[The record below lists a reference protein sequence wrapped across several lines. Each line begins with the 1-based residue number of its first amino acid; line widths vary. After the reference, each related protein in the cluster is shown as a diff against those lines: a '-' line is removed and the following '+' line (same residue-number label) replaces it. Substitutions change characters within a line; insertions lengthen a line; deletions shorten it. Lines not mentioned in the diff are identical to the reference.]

1 MGKGEFHGG
10 SCGCGHSEKEAQFG
24 ANKMKILQPVN
35 VGKMEI
41 KNRLVVPAMG
51 TGFGASDGTVSDRL
65 IEYHEARARGGFG
78 LVIVE
83 VTAIDPLGNGSPSE
97 LGIWDDKFMPGLRH
111 LVDRIHAASAKI
123 AVQLHHAGRATY
135 SSNIGGQQPVAPSA
149 IPDPITREMP
159 RELTVEEIRSLVEA
173 YAQGARRAKECGFD
187 AVELHGAHGYLIA
200 QFMSAYANKRT
211 DEYGGNLEGFLR
223 FPLEILQR
231 TRELVGPDYPILFRI
246 SADEAVPE
254 GRTIEESVVVAKRL
268 VAAGLDA
275 LHVSVGVFESSHLT
289 SAPPAVEPGFNAAAA
304 ATIKAAVSVP
314 VIAVG
319 RIVNSTVAEDIISS
333 GKADLVAIGRSS
345 LTDPEFAVKAFEG
358 RDEDIVKCLSC
369 NEGCIDMLMLG
380 GSSITCTQNQALG
393 REAEYA
399 SAGAAKAKKV
409 VVAGGGPAGLEAA
422 RTAALWGHKVTLCEK
437 RDCLGGQVLLA
448 AVPPAKEVWLEVVRS
463 RIKDLQRLEVE
474 IKLGCELTP
483 ELVKELSPDVVIVA
497 TGSAPLLPDIPGAD
511 GSKAVTAHDAL
522 SGAPVGAR
530 IVVVGGGMV
539 GCETADYLAQ
549 QGKDVT
555 IVEMLRRTA
564 QDVSPSA
571 RYFLRRRLKERDVK
585 ILTSTS
591 VKAITD
597 VGVVISSEGEER
609 TLEPVDTVVLAT
621 GAKSVNDLAAVKELV
636 PEAYVVGDA
645 ASPGKILQ
653 AVQQAAEVARSL

>member
-1 MGKGEFHGG
+1 MRL
-10 SCGCGHSEKEAQFG
+10 
-24 ANKMKILQPVN
+24 LQPISIR
-35 VGKMEI
+35 KMEL
-41 KNRLVVPAMG
+41 KNRLVVPPMG

-83 VTAIDPLGNGSPSE
+83 VVAIDSSGRGIPSQ
-97 LGIWDDKFMPGLRH
+97 LGIWDDKFMLGLGR
-111 LVDRIHAASAKI
+111 LADRIHAAGAKI
-123 AVQLHHAGRATY
+123 TVQLHHAGRATY
-135 SSNIGGQQPVAPSA
+135 PSSIGGQQPVAPSA

-173 YAQGARRAKECGFD
+173 YAQGARRARECGFD

-211 DEYGGNLEGFLR
+211 DEYGGGQEGFLR

-268 VAAGLDA
+268 VEAGVDA
-275 LHVSVGVFESSHLT
+275 LHVSVGVFESAHLT
-289 SAPPAVEPGFNAAAA
+289 SAPPAMEPGFNAAAA
-304 ATIKAAVSVP
+304 ATIKSAVSVP

-319 RIVNSTVAEDIISS
+319 RIVNSTVAEEIVDS
-333 GKADLVAIGRSS
+333 GKADLVAVGRAS
-345 LTDPEFAVKAFEG
+345 LADPEFAAKALEG

-380 GSSITCTQNQALG
+380 TPPITCVQNPALG

-399 SAGAAKAKKV
+399 SAGAAKAKRV
-409 VVAGGGPAGLEAA
+409 VVAGGGPGGLEAA
-422 RTAALWGHKVTLCEK
+422 RTAALWGHRVTLCEK
-437 RDCLGGQVLLA
+437 RDCLGGQALLA
-448 AVPPAKEVWLEVVRS
+448 AVPPTKEIWLEVVRS
-463 RIKDLQRLEVE
+463 RIKDLERLGVE
-474 IKLGCELTP
+474 IRLNCELTP
-483 ELVKELSPDVVIVA
+483 GMVNEMLPDVVIVA
-497 TGSAPLLPDIPGAD
+497 TGSVPLLPDIAGTD
-511 GSKAVTAHDAL
+511 RGNVVTAHDVL
-522 SGAPVGAR
+522 SGAPVGVSV
-530 IVVVGGGMV
+530 VVVGGGLV

-549 QGKDVT
+549 QGKAVT

-571 RYFLRRRLKERDVK
+571 RYFLRRRLRERNVT
-585 ILTSTS
+585 ILTSTP

-597 VGVVISSEGEER
+597 AGVVVSSEGEER
-609 TLEPVDTVVLAT
+609 TLESVDTVVLAT
-621 GAKSVNDLAAVKELV
+621 GAKSVNVLAGVKHLA
-636 PEAYVVGDA
+636 PEVYVVGDA